1 MRPKIKTGYPVVI
14 HGKDSSKTGIVCN
27 ADNYE
32 YAGQL
37 DVVYVDPSF
46 KARRTTVVWR
56 ATRFEWLDPA
66 APGINVESDPAMER
80 FVTTVKNGRY

>member
-1 MRPKIKTGYPVVI
+1 MHPKIKAGYPVVI
-14 HGKDSSKTGIVCN
+14 NGEDFSKTGIVCN

-32 YAGQL
+32 NTGQL

-56 ATRFEWLDPA
+56 DARFEWLDPTS
-66 APGINVESDPAMER
+66 PGVNVEADPAMEA